1 MKIARITILIVAKVS
16 CPTTGIINIMNVVVG
31 IATPRMIGSAHG
43 GRVVGQV
50 AAAAV
55 AVAVAAAGVVAVA
68 VAAVAAALGPVLVTC
83 TSQSSHH
90 AFVSPV
96 VVVAFRNKYQ
106 VVVAVALGAAAKK
119 NEKSPSAPILVDSSS
134 LPSGLR
140 FLATF
145 GSTRGTVYKG
155 LVK

>member
-1 MKIARITILIVAKVS
+1 MK
-16 CPTTGIINIMNVVVG
+16 IMNVVVG

-43 GRVVGQV
+43 GRVVGQ
-50 AAAAV
+50 AAAVAVAV

-68 VAAVAAALGPVLVTC
+68 VAAVAAALGLVLVTC

-96 VVVAFRNKYQ
+96 VVVAFRKKYQ

-119 NEKSPSAPILVDSSS
+119 NEKSPCAPIFCRLFHPPFRAQV
-134 LPSGLR
+134 SGLFR
-140 FLATF
+140 FVKGGL
-145 GSTRGTVYKG
+145 GTRD
-155 LVK
+155 